1 MGKLDIVRAGDPVL
15 RAVAAE
21 VPPEELGSKALAQL
35 VKTMV
40 EAMRRAPGVGL
51 AAPQIGVSKRVIVLE
66 DAERLMATLSAEQ
79 RAERGRAPFA
89 LRAIVNP
96 TLERVGE
103 PSVVFFEG
111 CLSVPSYSALVPRH
125 EQVIVRGVDERGD
138 PVEWRASGW
147 PARILQ
153 HEVDH
158 LEGTLY
164 VDRML
169 SRTFAVN
176 EEVGARWARL
186 PVAEV
191 REKLGA

>member
-15 RAVAAE
+15 RALAAD
-21 VPPEELGSKALAQL
+21 VSDEELGTKPLAQL

-66 DAERLMATLSAEQ
+66 DAERLMATMSPEH
-79 RAERGRAPFA
+79 RAERGRVAFP
-89 LRAIVNP
+89 LRVIVNP
-96 TLERVGE
+96 SLERVGE
-103 PSVVFFEG
+103 PDVVFFEG

-125 EQVIVRGVDERGD
+125 REVAVRGVDDKGE
-138 PVEWRASGW
+138 PVEWRVSGW

-158 LEGTLY
+158 LNGMLY

-169 SRTFAVN
+169 SRTFGVN
-176 EEVGARWARL
+176 EEIGARWSRL